1 MNRGRRTLI
10 IGVAMLV
17 AAGAGVVG
25 ATRSNAL
32 GGSTP
37 RARARALY
45 RQALDARVRFDRPE
59 VNRLLRASLLADS
72 SYLPAILETINF
84 YGSIFMTRDAME
96 ELEAQSRSRP
106 SPTSGT

>member
-25 ATRSNAL
+25 TARSKP
-32 GGSTP
+32 SDDSSP

-59 VNRLLRASLLADS
+59 AQRLLRASLLADS
-72 SYLPAILETINF
+72 SYLPAILETVNF
-84 YGSIFMTRDAME
+84 YGSIFTDTRA
-96 ELEAQSRSRP
+96 ASSRIGFP
-106 SPTSGT
+106 DSGRVSA